1 MTEKQLIELDFTR
14 NDETAQSS
22 GAPND
27 WHYYTYNVGSF
38 CLISAASYEVE
49 NDEWFVDVFESPEI
63 RFTNP
68 TEVSILLTLLTSN
81 YKENGR
87 I

>member
-14 NDETAQSS
+14 NDETAESS
-22 GAPND
+22 GTSND
-27 WHYYTYNVGSF
+27 WHYYTYDIGSF
-38 CLISAASYEVE
+38 SLISAGSDEVK

-68 TEVSILLTLLTSN
+68 TEVGILLTLLTNN
-81 YKENGR
+81 YTE

>member
-1 MTEKQLIELDFTR
+1 MTEKDLIELDFTR
-14 NDETAQSS
+14 NDETAENS
-22 GAPND
+22 GAPKD
-27 WHYYTYNVGSF
+27 WHYYTYDIGSF
-38 CLISAASYEVE
+38 SLISAGSDEVK

-68 TEVSILLTLLTSN
+68 TEVGILLTLLTNN
-81 YKENGR
+81 YTE

>member
-1 MTEKQLIELDFTR
+1 MTEKDLIELDFTR
-14 NDETAQSS
+14 IDETAEDS
-22 GAPND
+22 GAPKD
-27 WHYYTYNVGSF
+27 WHYYTYDVGSF
-38 CLISAASYEVE
+38 CLISPASDEVE

-68 TEVSILLTLLTSN
+68 TEVSILLTLLTNN
-81 YKENGR
+81 YREEE

>member
-14 NDETAQSS
+14 NDETAENS
-22 GAPND
+22 GASND
-27 WHYYTYNVGSF
+27 WHYYTYDIGNFS
-38 CLISAASYEVE
+38 LISAGSYEVK

-68 TEVSILLTLLTSN
+68 TEVSILLTLLTDN
-81 YKENGR
+81 YTEK
-87 I
+87 

>member
-1 MTEKQLIELDFTR
+1 MTEKDLIELDFTR
-14 NDETAQSS
+14 VDETAQSS

-27 WHYYTYNVGSF
+27 FHYYTYDVGSF
-38 CLISAASYEVE
+38 CLISPASYEVE

-68 TEVSILLTLLTSN
+68 TEVSILLTLLTNN
-81 YKENGR
+81 YRE
-87 I
+87 